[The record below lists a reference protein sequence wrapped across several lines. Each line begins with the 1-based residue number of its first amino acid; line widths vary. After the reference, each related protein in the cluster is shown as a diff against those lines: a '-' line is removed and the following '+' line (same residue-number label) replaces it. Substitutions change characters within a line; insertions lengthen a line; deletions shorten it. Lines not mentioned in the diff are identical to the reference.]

1 MIEYLTGRFAEKNPS
16 YIVVDVNGTG
26 YLVQVSLNTF
36 TALSSTDSGTVFIH
50 PVIRED
56 AHLLFGFA
64 TRDERAVFRSLISVS
79 GVGPNTARVILS
91 SMNYSEVLLAISQG
105 HVGAF
110 QKIKGIGAKTAQ
122 RILVDLAGKMGK
134 EPLTSGSVVS
144 PVRQEAF
151 GALVNLGFDRG
162 SVEKVLDKIAG
173 ENNNLSVEQFI
184 KLALKSL

>member
-1 MIEYLTGRFAEKNPS
+1 MIEYLTGRFTEKKPS
-16 YIVVDVNGTG
+16 YVVVDVNGVG

-36 TALSSTDSGTVFIH
+36 SQLASLNEGTLHIH

-64 TRDERAVFRSLISVS
+64 HADERSVFRSLISVS

-91 SMNYSEVLLAISQG
+91 SMSHSEVLLAISQG
-105 HVGAF
+105 NVSAF

-134 EPLTSGSVVS
+134 STQEGAQGAPG
-144 PVRQEAF
+144 RQEAAS
-151 GALVNLGFDRG
+151 ALINLGFDKA
-162 SVEKVLDKIAG
+162 SIDKVMDKILAEG
-173 ENNNLSVEQFI
+173 NNLTVEQLI
-184 KLALKSL
+184 KLALKNL